1 MTSLSPRIRIAALF
15 LALFLFAGLAVGL
28 FFRASYDN
36 QANHVAR
43 QNSIAL
49 DVAYRSTI
57 SMYRLDVETR
67 FKNQVLRDEV
77 LDLLQQANDAT
88 ADELPLLRGR
98 LYRMLYKEY
107 QDMVRTGLRQFHFH
121 LPDGRSL
128 LRFHSPAHL
137 GDPSM
142 FDIRP
147 SLRIANTELRPVV
160 GFEGG
165 RILPGFRNVY
175 PIIRAGRHLGSVEL
189 SLPFE
194 RIHQNLSEL
203 LPVGDYALLLHRST
217 VDLVFEDQRD
227 KFVTAEIHS
236 DYRKENPVISQASR
250 MFVQSIRAKMLNTL
264 LRENN
269 QVHEGIRRQTSF
281 SVPILHDGKGYIAS
295 FHAISDLQGKHAAYV
310 VGYTEAPVL
319 IDIHNAALRQ
329 FGMALVLLLMLTL
342 SIWGLMHHRQRLAAE
357 KNRLHIITE
366 TLSDGLYVIDAN
378 GIIRFTNQAACDITE
393 YSRDELLGQVA
404 HYLIHKNISGEKSAE
419 TCPIFNAA
427 QTGECYTGET
437 WFTSKSGRNFPVEV
451 SCRPMHES
459 EMPSKSNMPPNTVV
473 VFRDITATRAAL
485 EHMRLQSAALDA
497 TANAIVITDADTLI
511 EWANPAFTALTGYP
525 LDEAIGKKPKELV
538 RSGLQ
543 PNELYQAM
551 WQTIL
556 AGLPWRGE
564 VVNRKKDGTLYH
576 EDLTITPVPDTQ
588 GKLKHFIAV
597 KQDITA
603 RKLEEAAAQLAR
615 IEIEHL
621 SARNELLLNSA
632 GDGIYGTDANGLCI
646 FVNPA
651 ALTMLGFQKDEL
663 LNHDQHALFH
673 HHHHDGQPNP
683 HTNCPIYQ
691 TLQDGLHRDV
701 EDAFINK
708 NGEIFDVHLSVT
720 AIEEAGKRN
729 GIVVV
734 FQDITQRKRME
745 VELNRLASTDT
756 LTGIPNRR
764 QFMTQFAVELE
775 RVRRYQ
781 KNTSVLMLDLDHF
794 KRVND
799 RYGHATGDAV
809 LRHFSELTQQY
820 LRKVDLFGRLGG
832 EEFGILLPDTDLA
845 GAYEFAERL
854 RKHVAASPCVTAT
867 ESIAYT
873 VSIGVTACDH
883 DQPSADHILA
893 QADKALY
900 QAKSGG
906 RNQTVN
912 VAAAHTSEEQEGG

>member
-1 MTSLSPRIRIAALF
+1 MTSRSPRILIAT
-15 LALFLFAGLAVGL
+15 LFLFAALAIGL
-28 FFRASYDN
+28 FFHATYEN
-36 QANHVAR
+36 QARHVAR

-98 LYRMLYKEY
+98 LYRMLHKEY

-137 GDPSM
+137 GDASM

-165 RILPGFRNVY
+165 RVLPGFRNVY

-203 LPVGDYALLLHRST
+203 LPAGDYALLLHRNT
-217 VDLVFEDQRD
+217 VDMVFEDQRD
-227 KFVTAEIHS
+227 KFVTAEIHP

-250 MFVQSIRAKMLNTL
+250 KFVQSPRAKLLNTL
-264 LRENN
+264 LRENK
-269 QVHEGIRRQTSF
+269 QVKEDIRRQTSF

-295 FHAISDLQGKHAAYV
+295 FHAISDLQGKHAAYLA
-310 VGYTEAPVL
+310 GYTEAPVL
-319 IDIHNAALRQ
+319 IDIHAAALRQ

-342 SIWGLMHHRQRLAAE
+342 SIWGLIHHRQRLAAE
-357 KNRLHIITE
+357 KNRLHTITE
-366 TLSDGLYVIDAN
+366 TLSDGLYVIDET
-378 GIIRFTNQAACDITE
+378 GKIRFTNQAACDLTE
-393 YSRDELLGQVA
+393 YTRDELLGQAA
-404 HYLIHKNISGEKSAE
+404 HDLIHKHAGGEASVE
-419 TCPIFNAA
+419 TCPINAAA
-427 QTGECYTGET
+427 QTGACYRGEA
-437 WFTSKSGRNFPVEV
+437 WFTSKSGRLFPVEV
-451 SCRPMHES
+451 SCRPMRES
-459 EMPSKSNMPPNTVV
+459 DLPLKSSKPPSSVV
-473 VFRDITATRAAL
+473 VFRDITAERAAL
-485 EHMRLQSAALDA
+485 ERMRLQSAALDA

-511 EWANPAFTALTGYP
+511 EWANPAFTTLTGYP
-525 LDEAIGKKPKELV
+525 LEEAIGKKPKELV

-543 PNELYQAM
+543 PIELYQAM

-556 AGLPWRGE
+556 ADSAWRGE
-564 VVNRKKDGTLYH
+564 VINRKKDGTLYH

-603 RKLEEAAAQLAR
+603 RKQEEAAAQRAR
-615 IEIEHL
+615 IEIERL

-651 ALTMLGFQKDEL
+651 ALAMLGYQKEDL
-663 LNHDQHALFH
+663 LNRDQHALFH
-673 HHHHDGQPNP
+673 HHHCDGQPYP
-683 HTNCPIYQ
+683 HADCPIHQ
-691 TLQDGLHRDV
+691 TLQDGLNRDV
-701 EDAFINK
+701 EDAFIHK
-708 NGEIFDVHLSVT
+708 NGDIFDVHLSVT
-720 AIEEAGKRN
+720 AIEEEGQRN
-729 GIVVV
+729 GVVVV

-745 VELNRLASTDT
+745 VELNRLATTDT
-756 LTGIPNRR
+756 LTGIANRR
-764 QFMTQFAVELE
+764 HFMAQFEIELE
-775 RVRRYQ
+775 RVRRY
-781 KNTSVLMLDLDHF
+781 KNHSSVLMLDLDYF
-794 KRVND
+794 KQVND
-799 RYGHATGDAV
+799 RHGHATGDAV
-809 LRHFSELTQQY
+809 LRHFSELTQQH

-832 EEFGILLPDTDLA
+832 EEFGILLPDTDNT

-854 RKHVAASPCVTAT
+854 RKHVAASPCATAT
-867 ESIAYT
+867 ESITYT
-873 VSIGVTACDH
+873 VSIGITACNH
-883 DQPSADHILA
+883 GELSADHILA
-893 QADKALY
+893 QADHALY

-906 RNQTVN
+906 RNRSVSVAVN
-912 VAAAHTSEEQEGG
+912 QANADRDGR